1 MEQVDTL
8 WGRALWGHDD
18 GGHPNYE
25 KDKRAPVSKIE
36 TKMMII
42 WIWIQGGLGLATGIN
57 RYTRTGSKKHK
68 NRRPKIGILIRT
80 TCQGQWQTKIFTSVF
95 E

>member
-8 WGRALWGHDD
+8 WGRALGARSWRT
-18 GGHPNYE
+18 HPNYE

-42 WIWIQGGLGLATGIN
+42 WIQGGLGLATG
-57 RYTRTGSKKHK
+57 
-68 NRRPKIGILIRT
+68 
-80 TCQGQWQTKIFTSVF
+80 
-95 E
+95 

>member
-8 WGRALWGHDD
+8 WGRALWRHVH

-42 WIWIQGGLGLATGIN
+42 WIWIQG
-57 RYTRTGSKKHK
+57 
-68 NRRPKIGILIRT
+68 
-80 TCQGQWQTKIFTSVF
+80 
-95 E
+95 

>member
-8 WGRALWGHDD
+8 WGRALWRHVH

-36 TKMMII
+36 TKDDDMDMD
-42 WIWIQGGLGLATGIN
+42 TGKVRINNRIN
-57 RYTRTGSKKHK
+57 RYTRT
-68 NRRPKIGILIRT
+68 RT
-80 TCQGQWQTKIFTSVF
+80 G
-95 E
+95 